1 MSIIV
6 PHESGGIFVPVAA
19 RDYFYN
25 ESFMLQLKLKI

>member
-6 PHESGGIFVPVAA
+6 PHESGSIFVPVAA

-25 ESFMLQLKLKI
+25 